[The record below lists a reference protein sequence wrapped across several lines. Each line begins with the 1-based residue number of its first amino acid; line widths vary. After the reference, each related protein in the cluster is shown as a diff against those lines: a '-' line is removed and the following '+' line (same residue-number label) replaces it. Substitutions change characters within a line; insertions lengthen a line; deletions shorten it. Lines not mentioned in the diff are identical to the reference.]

1 MSQHRCR
8 MCGAILDRD
17 GSCACGWDDR
27 EDEQ

>member
-1 MSQHRCR
+1 MSAHRCR
-8 MCGAILDRD
+8 MCGGILDRD